1 MAYKKI
7 LGLAVVVL
15 VGLTVSCPEKTTGIK
30 GQLIL
35 QTGQTGD
42 VRNCRVQ
49 LFVSSDLT
57 GNPVK
62 EVASTATGVDQ
73 TKSDFLFED
82 VLPQYYYLLAWK
94 DLNGSGK
101 IDHLDIVGVN
111 GGAYRP
117 GYGGT
122 QVTVTDGK
130 ITDVGQVVMNIYKQL
145 ILSVTASLGPNNLT
159 RFTYSFNDD
168 CDVTGFRVSDLQGN
182 YADDPAQAGHKTANT
197 QYSSDNWNT
206 NGNPLSGTFI
216 VALSGSYNGA
226 AFVLAD
232 TLNI

>member
-1 MAYKKI
+1 MVYKKI
-7 LGLAVVVL
+7 LVLAVVTL
-15 VGLTVSCPEKTTGIK
+15 MGLTLSCPEKTTGVK

-62 EVASTATGVDQ
+62 EVASEATGVDQ
-73 TKSDFLFED
+73 TKSDFLIEN

-94 DLNGSGK
+94 DLNGNGK
-101 IDHLDIVGVN
+101 VDHLDIVGVN
-111 GGAYRP
+111 GGTYRP

-130 ITDVGQVVMNIYKQL
+130 ITDVGQIVMIIYKEL
-145 ILSVTASLGPNNLT
+145 ILSISASLGPNNLT
-159 RFTYSFNDD
+159 RFTYSFNDN

-182 YADDPAQAGHKTANT
+182 YADDTGQAGHKTANT
-197 QYSSDNWNT
+197 QYYSDGWNS

-216 VALSGSYNGA
+216 VTLSGSYNNA
-226 AFVLAD
+226 AFALAD